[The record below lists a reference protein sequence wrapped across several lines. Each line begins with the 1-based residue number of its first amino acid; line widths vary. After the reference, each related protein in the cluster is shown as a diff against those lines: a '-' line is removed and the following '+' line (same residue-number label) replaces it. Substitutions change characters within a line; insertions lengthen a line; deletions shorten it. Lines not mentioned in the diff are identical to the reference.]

1 MKIAIVIGVSEYDNL
16 NNLYACKNDA
26 NLMNILLES
35 TNEYNEILLINE
47 ETNSVNIKEKLFSY
61 IKAKNEELK
70 SKNINLEEVLFYY
83 SGHGTYRDEEFYYTT
98 SDFDI
103 NKLRTTSIENSE
115 LDDAL
120 RSLNPKLTIKI
131 VDACESGTRYIKN
144 TDDINFKY
152 LDNTKGKFNDC
163 YFLYSSHSDQNSI
176 AGKVLSYFTQVFIES
191 IINRDCGKI
200 RYRDIADYISDKF
213 EELNIKQKPYYVN
226 QSSNT
231 EQFCNITESLKNNL
245 EEFINKISIEADE
258 HLGKENDDDN
268 KENKSL
274 IDIIK
279 QDAQNYCEDID
290 EVNYILNEIRLKFEL
305 IDLSYNK
312 LDLLYKPNIVV
323 SQESLNEI
331 KNIES
336 VANSINQKECDYF
349 VKYNYEER
357 QFKKKVLNKWA
368 ISPFIPEKDKYTYET
383 ITKTVICGYR
393 ITERTIP
400 YDSIYIEVNPILP
413 NIYKYT
419 CCLVY
424 AFSRSKIS
432 IYYCINK
439 CHESSWGIYEDP
451 DNKEWIEIS
460 CLIKDNEH
468 LILAVE
474 QIKENFL
481 EYIYNDLSKKF
492 NFDNTIDN

>member
-26 NLMNILLES
+26 NLMNILLQN
-35 TNEYNEILLINE
+35 TGEYDEILLINE
-47 ETNSVNIKEKLFSY
+47 ETSSVNIKEKLFGY
-61 IKAKNEELK
+61 IKTKNEELK
-70 SKNINLEEVLFYY
+70 SKNIHLEEVLFYY
-83 SGHGTYRDEEFYYTT
+83 SGHGTYREEEFYYTT

-144 TDDINFKY
+144 VDDINFKY

-176 AGKVLSYFTQVFIES
+176 AGKVLSYFTEVFIES
-191 IINRDCGKI
+191 IISRDCGKI

-231 EQFCNITESLKNNL
+231 EQFCNITDSLKKNL
-245 EEFINKISIEADE
+245 QDFINKISIEAYE
-258 HLGKENDDDN
+258 NLGKESDD

-290 EVNYILNEIRLKFEL
+290 EVNGILNEIKLKFES
-305 IDLSYNK
+305 IDLSYNN
-312 LDLLYKPNIVV
+312 LNSLYKLNIVA
-323 SQESLNEI
+323 SKESLDDI

-336 VANSINQKECDYF
+336 VANSINQKEYDYF
-349 VKYNYEER
+349 VKYNYEDR
-357 QFKKKVLNKWA
+357 KFNKKVLKKWV
-368 ISPFIPEKDKYTYET
+368 ISPLLPENDRYTYET

-400 YDSIYIEVNPILP
+400 YDSLYIEVNPILP

-439 CHESSWGIYEDP
+439 CRESSWGIYEEP
-451 DNKEWIEIS
+451 SNKEWSEIS
-460 CLIKDNEH
+460 CLIKNKEH
-468 LILAVE
+468 LISTVE
-474 QIKENFL
+474 QIKEKFL

-492 NFDNTIDN
+492 NFDNTVDNEN